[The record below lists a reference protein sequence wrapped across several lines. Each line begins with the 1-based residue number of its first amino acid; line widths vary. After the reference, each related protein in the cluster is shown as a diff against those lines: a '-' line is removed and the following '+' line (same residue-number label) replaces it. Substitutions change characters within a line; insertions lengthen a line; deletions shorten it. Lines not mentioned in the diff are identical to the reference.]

1 MNPGPTEMRGAPVA
15 ERLAALISLSEPQRA
30 AGARTSGCRLLL
42 DIAGLCVAARRQDY
56 VRAVL
61 DSIDGAGLCTAIGHA
76 ARFGVDDAALIN
88 GVSAHGEDFD
98 DTYEGGPVHAGAV
111 IVPAA
116 LACCERHGLSGEDL
130 LRAIAIGTE
139 VTCRLCRVAPTRIHK
154 AGFHPTAILGV
165 MGATAAAGAAL
176 RVQPEVL
183 TNAFGI
189 AGSLAAGIIEY
200 LADGSWTKRLHPGWA
215 AQSGYRAV
223 RLASGGFIGPRTVFE
238 GKHGLFKGFASFPDG
253 DYEAIFDGFGEEWL
267 WQSIAFKPYACGTMA
282 HPYIDCARA
291 FRARGIDPRR
301 IFRIDCETAEG
312 IVHRLWEPLHEKQA
326 PPNGYAA
333 KFSIPYAV
341 AIGILRND
349 AGLSDFDETVVQD
362 PAIVELARKVNYMID
377 PDNPYPN
384 EFTGHLRISLDNG
397 ETLEHRQAFFKGG
410 AEHPLSVEELR
421 QKFRAN
427 CRYGGLSPAESEAL
441 AARVNDVFDQRVV
454 FFGDE
459 PSARTPAP

>member
-1 MNPGPTEMRGAPVA
+1 MRGAPVA
-15 ERLAALISLSEPQRA
+15 QRLAELVSLSEPQRA
-30 AGARTSGCRLLL
+30 AGARASGSRLLL

-61 DSIDGAGLCTAIGHA
+61 DSIDGTGPCTAIGHTV
-76 ARFGVDDAALIN
+76 RFDVHDAALIN
-88 GVSAHGEDFD
+88 GVAAHGEDFD

-116 LACCERHGLSGEDL
+116 LACCERHGLGGEDL
-130 LRAIAIGTE
+130 LRAIAVGAE

-165 MGATAAAGAAL
+165 IGATAAVGAAL
-176 RVQPEVL
+176 RVRPEVL
-183 TNAFGI
+183 VNAFGI

-253 DYEAIFDGFGEEWL
+253 DYEAIFDGFGEEWV

-301 IFRIDCETAEG
+301 IVRIDCETAEG

-341 AIGILRND
+341 AIGILRDD
-349 AGLSDFDETVVQD
+349 AGLSDFDKAVVDD
-362 PAIVELARKVNYMID
+362 PAVIELARKVNYVID

-384 EFTGHLRISLDNG
+384 EFTGHLRVSLDNG
-397 ETLEHRQAFFKGG
+397 ETVEHRQAFFKGG
-410 AEHPLSVEELR
+410 AEHPLSDEELR
-421 QKFRAN
+421 HKFRAN
-427 CRYGGLSPAESEAL
+427 CRYGGLSPAQTDAL
-441 AARVNDVFDQRVV
+441 AVRVNDVFDQRVV

-459 PSARTPAP
+459 PPARTPAP